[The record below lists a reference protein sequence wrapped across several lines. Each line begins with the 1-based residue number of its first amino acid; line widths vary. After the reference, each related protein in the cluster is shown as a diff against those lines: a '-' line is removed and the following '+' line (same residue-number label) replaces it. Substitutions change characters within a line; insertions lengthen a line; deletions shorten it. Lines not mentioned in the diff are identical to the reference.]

1 MEAQFLTALI
11 LFEWAHTFPSES
23 SEAEQQLQRAEEAF
37 GVVADKYRRRVAGLS
52 AVLFQGRCRQDR
64 GDVRGALGFF
74 EELLTLPDDEPSL
87 RSLKT
92 KALCHAMDCWLH
104 PELQQVEQA
113 IAQGQ
118 QRLERQRPDE
128 QDDPDWLTLRLRLA
142 EAYLQLASSD
152 AGARDRSRL
161 QADAR
166 RLAVEVAKYPGES
179 QKAAQELLAESG
191 QAITLPTSQV
201 QATTFAEA
209 LQAGQEILEQRQVAA
224 GTIALLGDR
233 LSHITDPDQRKE
245 AENRLRTAREQL
257 EQSDQKALQIFD
269 QARLL
274 ADDETPLE
282 QLNLVRFYLCTLHY
296 YAKNYGDSAVLAGFL
311 SRHFPDSAEG
321 RRAGSVALASLVQLY
336 GDGSLPAATSLTQ
349 QIRRTAEDLAR
360 RYAGQPEAEDAL
372 GTLVTLSIQDGHF
385 DEAEQYLAQLPEDS
399 SKRGP
404 AELAAGQA
412 LWNRSF
418 ADSAENESAA
428 TAEASETLRVRAT
441 QLLDDGLR
449 HSQGQPATPAMVA
462 AALSLAQRAL
472 QQDQPR
478 QALELLEHPTYG
490 PRALAMAQD
499 PLMQSPARMQR
510 AYTLALLA
518 YVATLPQ
525 AADPDET
532 VAQAMATLETL
543 RGTYGKDAAGQRQ
556 LAATYVALAQN
567 VRKQIEA
574 APPAGRRN
582 LSAAFAQFL
591 ERAAASATEV
601 DVLNWV
607 AESYLGL
614 GRALVNAEGQLTAE
628 GIRFVDKA
636 IAIYRSILE
645 RSAAGQLAL
654 DANARWITESRL
666 GTAYR
671 EAGKFAEARDEFAK
685 ILAQRPNQVYLQME
699 AARLLQQWGDQGRAE
714 AYREAI
720 QGTDLDP
727 VSQTNRIWGY
737 GRLARIV
744 ARKASLRDLFHECRF
759 RLAQCRYAYA
769 LQQPQNEQ
777 GTTLAAA
784 EQDILRTA
792 LVYPDLGGPEQKAQY
807 DALLQEIQKSRG
819 KKPTGL
825 P

>member
-1 MEAQFLTALI
+1 M
-11 LFEWAHTFPSES
+11 
-23 SEAEQQLQRAEEAF
+23 
-37 GVVADKYRRRVAGLS
+37 
-52 AVLFQGRCRQDR
+52 
-64 GDVRGALGFF
+64 GFF
-74 EELLTLPDDEPSL
+74 EELLTLPDDQPSL

-92 KALCHAMDCWLH
+92 KALCHAIDCWFD

-113 IAQGQ
+113 IVQGE

-128 QDDPDWLTLRLRLA
+128 QDDPDWLALRLRLA
-142 EAYLQLASSD
+142 QAYSRHSRSE

-161 QADAR
+161 QTDAR

-179 QKAAQELLAESG
+179 QQAAQELLAESG

-233 LSHITDPDQRKE
+233 LSQITDPEQRNE
-245 AENRLRTAREQL
+245 AEARLQAPRAQL
-257 EQSDQKALQIFD
+257 EDSDQKALQIFD

-296 YAKNYGDSAVLAGFL
+296 YAKNYCDAAVLAGFL

-336 GDGSLPAATSLTQ
+336 GDGSLPAAASLTQ
-349 QIRRTAEDLAR
+349 RIRQTAEDLAR

-372 GTLVTLSIQDGHF
+372 GTLVTLCIQDGQF

-399 SKRGP
+399 TKRGP

-418 ADSAENESAA
+418 ADFAENTAA
-428 TAEASETLRVRAT
+428 TSTETSEALRVRAAK
-441 QLLDDGLR
+441 LLADGLQ
-449 HSQGQPATPAMVA
+449 HSQGQPVSPAMVA

-472 QQDQPR
+472 QQDEPQR
-478 QALELLEHPTYG
+478 TLELLEHPTYG
-490 PRALAMAQD
+490 PQTLAAAQD
-499 PLMQSPARMQR
+499 PLMQSPIRTQR

-518 YVATLPQ
+518 YVATLPH
-525 AADPDET
+525 AADPDKT
-532 VAQAMATLETL
+532 VAQAMSTLETL
-543 RGTYGKDAAGQRQ
+543 RATYGSDAAGQRQ

-567 VRKQIEA
+567 VQEQIEA
-574 APPAGRRN
+574 AGPAGKQS
-582 LSAAFAQFL
+582 LSAAFEQFL

-607 AESYLGL
+607 ADSYLRL
-614 GRALVNAEGQLTAE
+614 GRALVDEKGQRAEGRQ
-628 GIRFVDKA
+628 FVDKA
-636 IAIYRSILE
+636 IAVYRSILE
-645 RSAAGQLAL
+645 RSETGQLSL
-654 DANARWITESRL
+654 DAKARWITESRL

-671 EAGKFAEARDEFAK
+671 EAGRFVEAREEFAK

-699 AARLLQQWGDQGRAE
+699 AARLLQQWGGQGRPE
-714 AYREAI
+714 AYLEAI
-720 QGTDLDP
+720 QGTDPDP
-727 VSQTNRIWGY
+727 ASQTNRIWGY

-744 ARKASLRDLFHECRF
+744 GRKASLRDLFHECRY

-769 LQQPQNEQ
+769 LEQPQNERAA
-777 GTTLAAA
+777 TLAAA

-792 LVYPDLGGPEQKAQY
+792 LVYPDLGGPDQKAQY
-807 DALLQEIQKSRG
+807 NALLQEIQKSRG